1 MTYKLK
7 KIKYSAN
14 TSNLQWIFIFI
25 EIIKPKRLAFLLIKK
40 KKKKTSI
47 YFIYKFKKNHIIC
60 DKSLKICKSSCIFGQ

>member
-7 KIKYSAN
+7 KMKYSAN

-40 KKKKTSI
+40 KKKKRLA
-47 YFIYKFKKNHIIC
+47 FILFISSKRIILYVTNH
-60 DKSLKICKSSCIFGQ
+60 